1 MDVNPT
7 RAASIQDM
15 SRLLDFVRCLH
26 GELQACEAT
35 YEQTILRLESEESV
49 SDILQSVEACDARSA
64 LNEALADLGRVR
76 HSSRLSMI
84 ATEME
89 EGSSISEVGR
99 HWGFSRQM
107 AQRYVK
113 EARTGSW
120 RVSHGMVSSE
130 G

>member
-1 MDVNPT
+1 MH
-7 RAASIQDM
+7 SQ
-15 SRLLDFVRCLH
+15 
-26 GELQACEAT
+26 LQACEAI

-49 SDILQSVEACDARSA
+49 SDILHSVEAGTARSELNSA
-64 LNEALADLGRVR
+64 LEDLERVR
-76 HSSRLSMI
+76 HCSRLSMI
-84 ATEME
+84 AAEME
-89 EGSSISEVGR
+89 EGSSISDVGR

-120 RVSHGMVSSE
+120 TVSHGMVSPQ